1 MHAKGF
7 GRNVVVALLAVV
19 LGACGSLEK
28 LKEGKEVDY
37 KKSRAASPL
46 EIPPDLTSSTVDDSM
61 KVPDINI
68 SGSATYSDYSR
79 ERTGPQATAGKETVL
94 PGVAGIQV
102 QRDGDK
108 RWLVVEGAP
117 ADVWPKIREFWLQIG
132 FLIRREDP
140 RTGILE
146 TDWAEN
152 RADIPQGPIR
162 SVLSKAFDGLYS
174 AATRDK
180 FRVRLETGAAS
191 GTTEVYL
198 THRGA
203 EEVVE
208 GGTSGDGSTI
218 WRPRPADPELEAEML
233 RRMMVFMG
241 VEEQKAK
248 TMLAL
253 KGERA
258 QRATLTR
265 GDDGGASLRL
275 GEEFA
280 RAWRRTGIALDRVG
294 FTVEDRNRSK
304 GIYYVRYVDP
314 QKDSKSKKG
323 LLSKLAFWS
332 DDDEDDT
339 KAAQY
344 LINLIGEGTQTN
356 VIVLD
361 AQGKR
366 ASSATATRILTLLY
380 EQLK

>member
-1 MHAKGF
+1 M
-7 GRNVVVALLAVV
+7 ALLAIV
-19 LGACGSLEK
+19 LGACGSLDK
-28 LKEGKEVDY
+28 IKEGKEVEY

-46 EIPPDLTSSTVDDSM
+46 EIPPDLTSSTIDDSM

-108 RWLVVEGAP
+108 RWLVVKGAP
-117 ADVWPKIREFWLQIG
+117 TDVWPQIREFWLQNG

-180 FRVRLETGAAS
+180 FRVRLETGTES

-203 EEVVE
+203 EEVVQ
-208 GGTSGDGSTI
+208 GDVSSDASTV

-241 VEEQKAK
+241 VEDQKAK
-248 TMLAL
+248 SMLAL
-253 KGERA
+253 KGERT
-258 QRATLTR
+258 QRAWLTR
-265 GDDGGASLRL
+265 SDDGGASLRL
-275 GEEFA
+275 GEEFS

-314 QKDSKSKKG
+314 QKDNKTKG

-332 DDDEDDT
+332 DDEEEGAKT
-339 KAAQY
+339 RQY
-344 LINLIGEGTQTN
+344 LIKLVGEEEQTN
-356 VIVLD
+356 VVVLD

-366 ASSATATRILTLLY
+366 DTSGTAARILTLLH

>member
-1 MHAKGF
+1 MHVNVI
-7 GRNVVVALLAVV
+7 GRNAIVALLAIT
-19 LGACGSLEK
+19 LGACGSLDK
-28 LKEGKEVDY
+28 FKEGKEVDY

-46 EIPPDLTSSTVDDSM
+46 EIPPDLTSSTIDDSM
-61 KVPDINI
+61 KVPDISI

-108 RWLVVEGAP
+108 RWLVVKGP
-117 ADVWPKIREFWLQIG
+117 PPDVWPQIREFWLQNG

-180 FRVRLETGAAS
+180 FRVRLEAGTDS

-203 EEVVE
+203 EEVIQ
-208 GGTSGDGSTI
+208 GDASGDGSTI

-241 VEEQKAK
+241 VEDQKAK
-248 TMLAL
+248 SMLAL
-253 KGERA
+253 KGGRT
-258 QRATLTR
+258 QRAWLTR
-265 GDDGGASLRL
+265 SDDGGAALRL
-275 GEEFA
+275 GEEFS

-314 QKDSKSKKG
+314 EKDNKSKKG

-332 DDDEDDT
+332 DDDEEGAKT
-339 KAAQY
+339 AQY
-344 LINLIGEGTQTN
+344 LINLIGDGEQTN
-356 VIVLD
+356 VVVLG
-361 AQGKR
+361 AEGKR
-366 ASSATATRILTLLY
+366 DTSATAARILTLLH

>member
-1 MHAKGF
+1 MHAKVF
-7 GRNVVVALLAVV
+7 SRNAVVVLLAIT

-28 LKEGKEVDY
+28 IKEGKEVDY
-37 KKSRAASPL
+37 KKSRTASPL
-46 EIPPDLTSSTVDDSM
+46 EIPPDLTSSTIDDSM
-61 KVPDINI
+61 KVPDISI
-68 SGSATYSDYSR
+68 SGSATYSDYTR
-79 ERTGPQATAGKETVL
+79 ERTGPQATVGKETVL

-108 RWLVVEGAP
+108 RWLVVAGEP
-117 ADVWPKIREFWLQIG
+117 TDVWPRIREFWLQNG

-180 FRVRLETGAAS
+180 FRVRLETGAEP

-203 EEVVE
+203 EEVIQ
-208 GGTSGDGSTI
+208 GDASGEGSTL

-253 KGERA
+253 KGERT
-258 QRATLTR
+258 QRAWLTR
-265 GDDGGASLRL
+265 TDDGGASLRL
-275 GEEFA
+275 SEEFS

-314 QKDSKSKKG
+314 EKDNKSKKG

-332 DDDEDDT
+332 DDDEEGA

-344 LINLIGEGTQTN
+344 LINLVGEGEQTN
-356 VIVLD
+356 VVVLNAEGQRD
-361 AQGKR
+361 RSRTAAQ
-366 ASSATATRILTLLY
+366 ILTLLH